1 MFRAEVKRMIVGGA
15 KSGRPAAHAAWRSMT
30 VLAPLA
36 LLGLSA
42 CSHLQAANDPP
53 AHIAVIGSLAKTS
66 PMLAQLP
73 PAPRQIT
80 VAVYDFPD
88 LTGQRKPTPP
98 GAVVSEL
105 STAVTQGASSIMI
118 EALQAAGNGTY
129 FSVVDRTRDADQ
141 VRERSVIADST
152 GSPSNKPDKKADG
165 KAGSSAANI
174 NNIRRLRPAEYIVN
188 GGLVA
193 FERSV
198 LISNSSLAVLGIG
211 GVKSVIRNYVS
222 ITMRL
227 VRADTAEVV
236 ASVTAYRS
244 IDTDTAGISSRSR
257 AANGLFPESLLTK
270 YPSPSDYIEADFSGT
285 RNEMTQVAIREAI
298 EAGLIELID
307 RGNQMAL
314 WQRPPQLVV
323 AASEPAHRA
332 YKPRISPP
340 KEYPR
345 RPAADQPLPIDPKPE
360 PEAGTPRSNNVS
372 TVNKTNPDGQQAV
385 TPERTVA
392 RILWDQSP
400 LRLSSMR

>member
-1 MFRAEVKRMIVGGA
+1 MRA
-15 KSGRPAAHAAWRSMT
+15 
-30 VLAPLA
+30 LAPLA

-73 PAPRQIT
+73 PPPRQIT

-88 LTGQRKPTPP
+88 LTGQRKPTAP

-105 STAVTQGASSIMI
+105 STAVTQGASSIVI

-129 FSVVDRTRDADQ
+129 FNVVDRTRDADQ

-152 GSPSNKPDKKADG
+152 GSPSNKPDKKGDG
-165 KAGSSAANI
+165 KTGSSAANV
-174 NNIRRLRPAEYIVN
+174 RRLRPAEYIIN

-198 LISNSSLAVLGIG
+198 LISNSSLSILGIG
-211 GVKSVIRNYVS
+211 GAKSVIRNYVS
-222 ITMRL
+222 VTMRL

-244 IDTDTAGISSRSR
+244 IDTDTAGISSHSR
-257 AANGLFPESLLTK
+257 AANGLYPDSLLTK
-270 YPSPSDYIEADFSGT
+270 YPSPSDYLEADFSGT
-285 RNEMTQVAIREAI
+285 RNEMTQIAIREAI
-298 EAGLIELID
+298 EADLIELID
-307 RGNQMAL
+307 RGNRMAL
-314 WQRPPQLVV
+314 WQRPSQLVV
-323 AASEPAHRA
+323 AASEPALRA
-332 YKPRISPP
+332 YKPRIPSPKP
-340 KEYPR
+340 EYPR
-345 RPAADQPLPIDPKPE
+345 RPNADLPLPIEPKPE

-372 TVNKTNPDGQQAV
+372 TVSKTNSDGQQAV

>member
-1 MFRAEVKRMIVGGA
+1 MFGAEVKRMIVGGA
-15 KSGRPAAHAAWRSMT
+15 KSGSRRAHATWQRMR

-42 CSHLQAANDPP
+42 CSHLQPVSDLP
-53 AHIAVIGSLAKTS
+53 AHVAIVGSLAKTS
-66 PMLAQLP
+66 PALARLP

-165 KAGSSAANI
+165 KAGSSAANA
-174 NNIRRLRPAEYIVN
+174 NIRRLRPAEYIVN

-198 LISNSSLAVLGIG
+198 LISNSSLAVVGIG

-222 ITMRL
+222 VTMRL

-270 YPSPSDYIEADFSGT
+270 YPSPSDYVEADFSGT
-285 RNEMTQVAIREAI
+285 RNEMTQIAIREAI

-323 AASEPAHRA
+323 AAAEPAHRA

-340 KEYPR
+340 KDYPR

-372 TVNKTNPDGQQAV
+372 TVNKTNSDGQQAV

-400 LRLSSMR
+400 LRLSSMH

>member
-1 MFRAEVKRMIVGGA
+1 MSSAEVERVIVVGA
-15 KSGRPAAHAAWRSMT
+15 KPGWAHAAWRGMR
-30 VLAPLA
+30 VLAPFA

-42 CSHLQAANDPP
+42 CSHLRPVNDPP
-53 AHIAVIGSLAKTS
+53 AHVAIIGSLAKTS
-66 PMLAQLP
+66 PVLARLP

-129 FSVVDRTRDADQ
+129 FNVVDRTRDADQ

-174 NNIRRLRPAEYIVN
+174 NNIRRLRPAEYIIN

-244 IDTDTAGISSRSR
+244 IDTDTAGISSRPR

-270 YPSPSDYIEADFSGT
+270 YPSPSDYVEADFSGT
-285 RNEMTQVAIREAI
+285 RNEMTQIAIREAI

-332 YKPRISPP
+332 YKPRIPPP
-340 KEYPR
+340 KPEYPR
-345 RPAADQPLPIDPKPE
+345 RPDADLPLPIDPKPE
-360 PEAGTPRSNNVS
+360 PEAGIPRSNNVS

-400 LRLSSMR
+400 LRLSSMH

>member
-1 MFRAEVKRMIVGGA
+1 MFRAEVERMIAGGA
-15 KSGRPAAHAAWRSMT
+15 QSEWSRAHAAWRSMR
-30 VLAPLA
+30 VLTPLA

-42 CSHLQAANDPP
+42 CSHLPPVNDPP
-53 AHIAVIGSLAKTS
+53 AHVAVIGSLAKTS

-118 EALQAAGNGTY
+118 EALKAAGSGTY
-129 FSVVDRTRDADQ
+129 FNVVDRTRDADQ

-165 KAGSSAANI
+165 KAGSSAANA
-174 NNIRRLRPAEYIVN
+174 NIRRLRPAEYIIN

-198 LISNSSLAVLGIG
+198 LISNSSLAILGIG
-211 GVKSVIRNYVS
+211 GSKSVIRNYVS
-222 ITMRL
+222 VTMRM

-244 IDTDTAGISSRSR
+244 VDTDTAGISSHSR
-257 AANGLFPESLLTK
+257 ASNGLFPDTLLTK
-270 YPSPSDYIEADFSGT
+270 YPSPSDYLEADFSGT
-285 RNEMTQVAIREAI
+285 RNEMTQIAIREAI

-323 AASEPAHRA
+323 ASSEPLHHA
-332 YKPRISPP
+332 YKPRLPLP
-340 KEYPR
+340 KPEYPR
-345 RPAADQPLPIDPKPE
+345 RPGADQPLPIEPKPE
-360 PEAGTPRSNNVS
+360 PEAGTQRSNNVS
-372 TVNKTNPDGQQAV
+372 TVNKTNPDGQRTV

-392 RILWDQSP
+392 RILWDQAP
-400 LRLSSMR
+400 LRLSSMH